1 MIKTVLRK
9 VGGTATADT
18 SSNPVDENA
27 ADRLAAELGV
37 GGATIDISPEGSETS
52 AAPAQQG
59 NTLSLATTTA
69 VVHTSPYS
77 GVSDGGIE
85 GEFDSNDFRLP
96 QLKIVNG
103 SGKLS
108 QEYNQGT
115 LLYADEQLWGPP
127 DIKEP
132 KNNPTMH
139 LVPVKVVKQWRQ
151 NLTQD
156 EVEGG
161 MMPQVV
167 ATKEQAEALGGSTVW
182 INNEKPRWA
191 PSAKI
196 IFLLEEPKDCNHPGF
211 STVLDGTNWAPAV
224 YYSSGT
230 AYNESAKAIFN
241 ASQMSLKEAGRIV
254 LHKKIWTMQ
263 VVKKPAGKFFVFVP
277 SLKLLRE
284 ETGPEL
290 REFVSAMNGSQSV
303 AVTVVD

>member
-18 SSNPVDENA
+18 SGNPVDENA

-37 GGATIDISPEGSETS
+37 GQGSVIDISPEGEETS
-52 AAPAQQG
+52 ASTPQQG
-59 NTLSLATTTA
+59 STVSLATTT
-69 VVHTSPYS
+69 S
-77 GVSDGGIE
+77 VSTGGIR
-85 GEFDSNDFRLP
+85 GEVDQNDFRMP

-115 LLYADEQLWGPP
+115 LLYADEQLWSPP

-132 KNNPTMH
+132 KNNPSMRI
-139 LVPVKVVKQWRQ
+139 VPVIMDKFWRQ

-167 ATKEQAEALGGSTVW
+167 ATKEQAEALGGTTLW
-182 INNEKPRWA
+182 INNEKPRWS

-196 IFLLEEPKDCNHPGF
+196 VFLLEEPKDCNHPGF
-211 STVLDGTNWAPAV
+211 SIQMDGKNWAMAV
-224 YYSSGT
+224 FYASGT
-230 AYNESAKAIFN
+230 SYNETFKTINSVSF
-241 ASQMSLKEAGRIV
+241 MSLRENGETM

-290 REFVSAMNGSQSV
+290 REFVASMNGSQSV
-303 AVTVVD
+303 AATVVD

>member
-37 GGATIDISPEGSETS
+37 GGATIDISPEGAENDAST
-52 AAPAQQG
+52 PQQG
-59 NTLSLATTTA
+59 NTVSLATTTTVNA
-69 VVHTSPYS
+69 ST
-77 GVSDGGIE
+77 GGIR
-85 GEFDSNDFRLP
+85 GEVDQNDFRMP
-96 QLKIVNG
+96 QLKVVNG

-115 LLYADEQLWGPP
+115 LLYADEQLWSPP

-132 KNNPTMH
+132 KNNPTMRI
-139 LVPVKVVKQWRQ
+139 VPVLMDKLWRQ
-151 NLTQD
+151 NLSPD

-167 ATKEQAEALGGSTVW
+167 ATKDQAEALGGSTLW
-182 INNEKPRWA
+182 INNEKPRWS

-196 IFLLEEPKDCNHPGF
+196 VFLLQEPEGCNHPGF
-211 STVLDGTNWAPAV
+211 SIRMDGANWAMAV
-224 YYSSGT
+224 FYASGT
-230 AYNESAKAIFN
+230 SYGETFKVINSV
-241 ASQMSLKEAGRIV
+241 SYMSLRENNDIM
-254 LHKKIWTMQ
+254 LHKKVWTMQ